1 MGLERA
7 IEYFIAHLISY
18 YSKITLFVH
27 INDIKC
33 CIIETQKNRW
43 NTNVFKLLKIFYSDM
58 ESINVRILSC
68 WKMDV
73 EKDYYNNQALQK
85 FVDILDSNYLTKI
98 ITFRYL
104 LLCMKSP
111 RALSLFKQL
120 FVFV

>member
-1 MGLERA
+1 MA
-7 IEYFIAHLISY
+7 KF
-18 YSKITLFVH
+18 
-27 INDIKC
+27 
-33 CIIETQKNRW
+33 
-43 NTNVFKLLKIFYSDM
+43 
-58 ESINVRILSC
+58 
-68 WKMDV
+68 DV
-73 EKDYYNNQALQK
+73 EKDYYNNQVLQK